1 MICELRNRAHDSFQ
15 GRIADCG
22 LQVSGIEYS
31 ISNIQYR
38 ISNIQHSTL
47 NTSHC
52 MSCGRFVFLFFL
64 LTIVWANYAV
74 AQQKAKK
81 RVEIER
87 ANSFEYNDRIV
98 SNAQRIIGDVQIRHN
113 TIVMWCD
120 SAWSYTDRNMV
131 DAFGNVH
138 ILKDDTLN
146 LYADFI
152 NYDGDRK
159 YAKARKNVKLE
170 NKGTTL
176 ITDSLDFD
184 MIANIGYYD
193 YFGTI
198 TDSANVLTSMI
209 GQYFTKTDMAHFK
222 KDVVATT
229 EKYRL
234 FSDTL
239 IYKVSEKVAFIVGPT
254 TIEDDSTTLYTENGF
269 YNTVSGE
276 TQLLKKPQITDR
288 KHKVLADSIFY
299 NKTTGDGRAVGDVHI
314 EDFENRMIVKGNRVV
329 FNELENTSLVTD
341 SALFIQ
347 YSEKDSLFLHA
358 DTLRMIPDTTGVDA
372 RLIKAY
378 FKVKFFRDD
387 MQGKCDSLA
396 YWSKDSTIQLF
407 NEPVIWTGGNQMTA
421 RYIEMIK
428 NAGKPDEV
436 LMKGDAFII
445 AMEPD
450 SIRFNQIKGRNMTG
464 YIRNNELFKIFVD
477 GNGQSLYYARD
488 KEGIIGLNKA
498 ESSSITI
505 TMEKNKVKR
514 IAFISNPE
522 GALNPIPQLQEEDT
536 KLPGFTWMDLLRPK
550 TIPDI
555 FKRK

>member
-1 MICELRNRAHDSFQ
+1 MVLSSF
-15 GRIADCG
+15 
-22 LQVSGIEYS
+22 L
-31 ISNIQYR
+31 YR
-38 ISNIQHSTL
+38 KFVIIFFVL
-47 NTSHC
+47 
-52 MSCGRFVFLFFL
+52 GFVFAFQ
-64 LTIVWANYAV
+64 AEA
-74 AQQKAKK
+74 QKAKK
-81 RVEIER
+81 KIEIER
-87 ANSFEYNDRIV
+87 AESFEFNDKIV
-98 SNAQRIIGDVQIRHN
+98 TNAQRIIGDVQIRHN

-131 DAFGNVH
+131 DAFGHVH

-159 YAKARKNVKLE
+159 FAKARHNVKLE

-176 ITDSLDFD
+176 VTDSLDFN
-184 MIANIGYYD
+184 MATNVGYYD

-198 TDSANVLTSMI
+198 TDSTNVLTSMI
-209 GQYFTKTDMAHFK
+209 GQYFTQTDMAHFK

-239 IYKVSEKVAFIVGPT
+239 IYKVGEKTAYIVGPT

-269 YNTVSGE
+269 YNTITGE
-276 TQLLKKPQITDR
+276 TEMLKSSRITDR

-299 NKTTGDGRAVGDVHI
+299 NKTTGDGKALGDVHI
-314 EDFENRMIVKGNRVV
+314 EDFENRMIVKGNKVV
-329 FNELENTSLVTD
+329 FNETAKTSMVTD

-358 DTLRMIPDTTGVDA
+358 DTLHMVPDTTGVDA
-372 RLIKAY
+372 RLIRAY
-378 FKVKFFRDD
+378 FKVKFFRED
-387 MQGKCDSLA
+387 MQGKCDSLV
-396 YWSKDSTIQLF
+396 YWTKDSTIQLF
-407 NEPVIWTGGNQMTA
+407 HEPIIWTGGNQMSA
-421 RYIEMIK
+421 KYIEMIK
-428 NAGKPDEV
+428 NSNKPDEFK
-436 LMKGDAFII
+436 MESDAFII

-464 YIRNNELFKIFVD
+464 FIRNNELYRINVD

-505 TMEKNKVKR
+505 SMEKNKVKR
-514 IAFISNPE
+514 IAFISSPE
-522 GALNPIPQLQEEDT
+522 GVLNPILQVQEDDS
-536 KLPGFTWMDLLRPK
+536 KLAGFQWLDLIRPK
-550 TIPDI
+550 TILDI
-555 FKRK
+555 FKRE

>member
-1 MICELRNRAHDSFQ
+1 MVLSLF
-15 GRIADCG
+15 
-22 LQVSGIEYS
+22 
-31 ISNIQYR
+31 QYR
-38 ISNIQHSTL
+38 KIAL
-47 NTSHC
+47 LL
-52 MSCGRFVFLFFL
+52 FVLGFFF
-64 LTIVWANYAV
+64 TFQAE
-74 AQQKAKK
+74 AQKEKK
-81 RVEIER
+81 KIEIEK
-87 ANSFEYNDRIV
+87 ANTFEYNDKI
-98 SNAQRIIGDVQIRHN
+98 NADVQRLIGNVLIRHN
-113 TIVMWCD
+113 TLLMWCD
-120 SAWSYTDRNMV
+120 SAYSYRTRNMV

-159 YAKARKNVKLE
+159 FAKARKNVKLE

-176 ITDSLDFD
+176 VTDSLDFN
-184 MIANIGYYD
+184 MATNVGYYD

-229 EKYRL
+229 DKYRL

-239 IYKVSEKVAFIVGPT
+239 IYKVSEKTAYIVGPT
-254 TIEDDSTTLYTENGF
+254 TIQDDSTTLYSENGF

-276 TQLLKKPQITDR
+276 TQLLKNSKITDR
-288 KHKVLADSIFY
+288 KHKILADSIFY
-299 NKTTGDGRAVGDVHI
+299 NKSTGDGRGVGNVHI
-314 EDFENRMIVKGNRVV
+314 EDFENRMIVKGNRVI
-329 FNELENTSLVTD
+329 FNEIENTAQVTD

-358 DTLRMIPDTTGVDA
+358 DTLRMVPDTTGVDV

-378 FKVKFFRDD
+378 YKVKFFRDD
-387 MQGKCDSLA
+387 MQGKCDSLV
-396 YWSKDSTIQLF
+396 YWQKDSTIQLF
-407 NEPVIWTGGNQMTA
+407 KEPIIWTGGNQMTA

-428 NAGKPDEV
+428 NTAKPDEV
-436 LMKGDAFII
+436 KMENDAFII

-464 YIRNNELFKIFVD
+464 YIRNNELFKILVD
-477 GNGQSLYYARD
+477 GNGQSLYYASD
-488 KEGIIGLNKA
+488 KEGVIGLNKA

-522 GALNPIPQLQEEDT
+522 GVLNPILQLQEEDT
-536 KLPGFTWMDLLRPK
+536 KLPGFQWMYLVRPK
-550 TIPDI
+550 TILDI
-555 FKRK
+555 FKRE

>member
-1 MICELRNRAHDSFQ
+1 MV
-15 GRIADCG
+15 
-22 LQVSGIEYS
+22 VSLF
-31 ISNIQYR
+31 QYR
-38 ISNIQHSTL
+38 KIALLI
-47 NTSHC
+47 
-52 MSCGRFVFLFFL
+52 FVLDFFF
-64 LTIVWANYAV
+64 TFQAE
-74 AQQKAKK
+74 AQKEKK
-81 RVEIER
+81 RIEIER
-87 ANSFEYNDRIV
+87 ANSFEYNDKIV
-98 SNAQRIIGDVQIRHN
+98 ANAQRIIGDVLIRHN
-113 TIVMWCD
+113 TILMWCD
-120 SAWSYTDRNMV
+120 SAWSYTDKNMV
-131 DAFGNVH
+131 DGFGHVH

-159 YAKARKNVKLE
+159 FAKARRNVKLE

-176 ITDSLDFD
+176 ITDSLDFN
-184 MIANIGYYD
+184 MAANVGYYD

-209 GQYFTKTDMAHFK
+209 GQYFTQTDMAHFK

-229 EKYRL
+229 DKYRL

-239 IYKVSEKVAFIVGPT
+239 IYKVSEKTAYIVGPT

-269 YNTVSGE
+269 YNTVTGE
-276 TQLLKKPQITDR
+276 TQLLKNPKITDR

-299 NKTTGDGRAVGDVHI
+299 NKITGDGRAVGDVHI
-314 EDFENRMIVKGNRVV
+314 EDFENRMIVKGNWVV
-329 FNELENTSLVTD
+329 FNELENTSLATD

-347 YSEKDSLFLHA
+347 YSEKDSLYLHA
-358 DTLRMIPDTTGVDA
+358 DTLRMMPDTTGVDA

-378 FKVKFFRDD
+378 YKVKFYRDD
-387 MQGKCDSLA
+387 MQGKCDSLV

-428 NAGKPDEV
+428 NTGKPDEV
-436 LMKGDAFII
+436 MMKNDAFII

-464 YIRNNELFKIFVD
+464 YVRNNELFKIFVD

-514 IAFISNPE
+514 IAFVSNPE
-522 GALNPIPQLQEEDT
+522 GVLNPIPQLQEEDT

-550 TIPDI
+550 TILDI
-555 FKRK
+555 FRGSAEP

>member
-1 MICELRNRAHDSFQ
+1 
-15 GRIADCG
+15 
-22 LQVSGIEYS
+22 
-31 ISNIQYR
+31 
-38 ISNIQHSTL
+38 
-47 NTSHC
+47 